1 MIPIT
6 DSITI
11 PDDELTFTYARSGG
25 PGGQNV
31 NKVES
36 KAVLRWNLASSTA
49 VSAAV
54 KERLRKLFPS
64 RVTAEGEFL
73 VVSQVYRDQPRNR
86 DDCLLKLAE
95 MVRAALVVPKV
106 RRVTKPTKGSQRRR
120 LEEKKRQGERKS
132 SRRAVREHE

>member
-1 MIPIT
+1 MDVT
-6 DSITI
+6 ASISV

-36 KAVLRWNLASSTA
+36 KAVLRWNLAATTA
-49 VSAAV
+49 VSDAV

-73 VVSQVYRDQPRNR
+73 VASQVYRDQPRNR
-86 DDCLLKLAE
+86 EDCLVKLTE
-95 MVRAALVVPKV
+95 MVRAALHVPKV
-106 RRVTKPTKGSQRRR
+106 RRPTKPTKGSQRRR
-120 LEEKKRQGERKS
+120 LEDKKRQGERKS
-132 SRRAVREHE
+132 SRRTVRDHD

>member
-1 MIPIT
+1 MRVTDTIEIT
-6 DSITI
+6 
-11 PDDELTFTYARSGG
+11 DDELTFTYARSGG

-36 KAVLRWNLASSTA
+36 KAVLRWNMAASTA
-49 VSAAV
+49 VSEAV

-86 DDCLLKLAE
+86 EDCLLKLAE
-95 MVRAALVVPKV
+95 MVRAALVVPKA
-106 RRVTKPTKGSQRRR
+106 RRATKPTKGSQRRR
-120 LEEKKRQGERKS
+120 LEDKKRQGERKS
-132 SRRAVREHE
+132 ARRAVRDHD

>member
-1 MIPIT
+1 MRVTDTIEIT
-6 DSITI
+6 
-11 PDDELTFTYARSGG
+11 DDELTFTYARSGG

-36 KAVLRWNLASSTA
+36 KAVLRWNLAASTA

-54 KERLRKLFPS
+54 KERLRKQFPS
-64 RVTAEGEFL
+64 RVTTEGEFL

-106 RRVTKPTKGSQRRR
+106 RRATKPTKGSQRRR
-120 LEEKKRQGERKS
+120 LDEKKRQGERKS
-132 SRRAVREHE
+132 SRRAVRDHD